1 MNRIDIY
8 SGHPPVK
15 SGKGKKEETPM
26 KRRDFLKGAVG
37 VSVMAVCPVTG
48 GIGTTQIPRKGKP
61 LTPGSAAKVFLAG
74 VNKGA
79 SEKAIKSA
87 VRESARAAT
96 DFSWL
101 SKGDTVF
108 IKPVVNSGNP
118 YPATTSPFAIA
129 AMVELLKERGAGR
142 VIVGDMSGVE
152 NVRFSSTGLSGS
164 SRKLMESSGMAKV
177 VQASGAEL
185 HCFEEAGWN
194 AFYEDM
200 PAAGSKWKRPLMMP
214 NILKEA
220 QHIVLMP
227 RCSRHILA
235 GSTLGLKA
243 AVGYWRH
250 DTRLEYHR
258 DAATFQEK
266 TADGNTVET
275 LRKKQRLV
283 ISAADKILTTFG
295 PDKGYVFEPDNG
307 LIIASPSVVAHDM
320 VSLAWLLEN
329 RRSIPE
335 SQKDDFLDTSTV
347 APRFAN
353 HLVTSWLGGWGP
365 ALASE
370 TLTKNELKTIWDDR
384 VIIRA
389 CEVFGGVPGI
399 ALETVNNA
407 LPEPLKQRLGG
418 MIALPV

>member
-1 MNRIDIY
+1 MNRSDIF

-15 SGKGKKEETPM
+15 SGKGKKEVTLM
-26 KRRDFLKGAVG
+26 KRRDFLKGAAG

-48 GIGTTQIPRKGKP
+48 GIGTTQVPAKGKP
-61 LTPGSAAKVFLAG
+61 LTPGSPAKVFLAG

-79 SEKAIKSA
+79 SEKAIKLA
-87 VRESARAAT
+87 VRESALAAT

-101 SKGDTVF
+101 CKGDTVF
-108 IKPVVNSGNP
+108 IKPVINSGNP

-129 AMVELLKERGAGR
+129 AMVELLKEKGAGR
-142 VIVGDMSGVE
+142 VIVGDMSSVE

-164 SRKLMESSGMAKV
+164 SRKLMESSGVAEV

-200 PAAGSKWKRPLMMP
+200 PAAGSQWKRPIMMP

-307 LIIASPSVVAHDM
+307 LIIASLSVVAHDM
-320 VSLAWLLEN
+320 VSLAWLLKN

-335 SQKDDFLDTSTV
+335 SEKDDFLDTSTV
-347 APRFAN
+347 APRFVN
-353 HLVTSWLGGWGP
+353 HIVTSWLGGWAP
-365 ALASE
+365 AIASE

-384 VIIRA
+384 VITRA

-399 ALETVNNA
+399 TLEPVNSA
-407 LPEPLKQRLGG
+407 LPELLKQRLGG
-418 MIALPV
+418 MIALPA